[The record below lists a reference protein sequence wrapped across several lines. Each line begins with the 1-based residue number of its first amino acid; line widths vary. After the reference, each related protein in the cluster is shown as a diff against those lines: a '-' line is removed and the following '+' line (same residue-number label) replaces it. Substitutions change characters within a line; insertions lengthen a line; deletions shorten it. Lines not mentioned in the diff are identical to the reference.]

1 MPLWTLLL
9 ITILHAGIL
18 TFVAQS
24 IRNGRI
30 ERLNCDGVSREEQP
44 VRFWYH
50 MIMTTVAT
58 TIVAGVFYRV
68 AYRDGI
74 IW

>member
-1 MPLWTLLL
+1 MSLWTL
-9 ITILHAGIL
+9 ILVAACHAAFL

-30 ERLNCDGVSREEQP
+30 VRLNCAGVCRKEQP

-50 MIMTTVAT
+50 MIMTAGGTS
-58 TIVAGVFYRV
+58 IIAGVFYHI
-68 AYRDGI
+68 ALRDGVT
-74 IW
+74 W